1 MSDVAIIC
9 HGPSGIGYFC
19 EVADLPTQ
27 DAGVVADRHG
37 ALLVCDAAIVAYLS
51 SLQFPGQVHL
61 VTNNLG
67 SVEGGS
73 DLLRAKLGQ
82 RITIYPDP
90 TPYHGAPIDMVF
102 IDRRRGTRSFVTTNY
117 YPSGEHILTVTRDLY
132 ASLPADR
139 RVVHYVDIE
148 VGSVSGRAALET
160 VPLLA
165 RNSGSLWNLG
175 QVTHLSEAE
184 DWLQGIVLPERAIVQ
199 ISLGNSKVDA
209 SELRSAYQRITSRR
223 NQSLVVTLGMSGAAF
238 ADATTAEVVAVEAV
252 SDAFTLGAGAVLAG
266 FLVMALA
273 HNEMTDVGTAVS
285 HAVAA
290 ATRYVRD
297 ATTSGDLHGLALW

>member
-9 HGPSGIGYFC
+9 HGPCGIGYFC
-19 EVADLPTQ
+19 EVAELPTQ

-51 SLQFPGQVHL
+51 SLRFPGQVHL

-67 SVEGGS
+67 SVEGES
-73 DLLRAKLGQ
+73 ELLRTKLGLGV
-82 RITIYPDP
+82 TIYPDP
-90 TPYHGAPIDMVF
+90 TPYRGAPIDMIF

-117 YPSGEHILTVTRDLY
+117 YPSGEHILTATRDLY
-132 ASLPADR
+132 VSLPADR

-148 VGSVSGRAALET
+148 VGSDSGKAALET

-175 QVTHLSEAE
+175 QVTRLSEAE
-184 DWLQGIVLPERAIVQ
+184 DWLQGIALPERAIVQ
-199 ISLGNSKVDA
+199 ISLGNSTVDA
-209 SELRSAYQRITSRR
+209 LELRSTYQRITSRP
-223 NQSLVVTLGMSGAAF
+223 NQSLVVTFGMSGAAF
-238 ADATTAEVVAVEAV
+238 VNATTAEVVGVEAV

-273 HNEMTDVGTAVS
+273 RDDMPDVRTTIS

-297 ATTSGDLHGLALW
+297 ATTVGDLNGLALW